1 MDKNFYIVS
10 ITEENVD
17 GCGSDATELV
27 KIDHVPTAEE
37 VNQLEQ
43 TLAEIKH
50 TAVDEDLC
58 TEDMVVE
65 ALNRTFGGRW
75 EYISS
80 TAIAIKF

>member
-37 VNQLEQ
+37 V
-43 TLAEIKH
+43 

-65 ALNRTFGGRW
+65 AMNRTFGGRW

-80 TAIAIKF
+80 TAIKF

>member
-43 TLAEIKH
+43 TLA
-50 TAVDEDLC
+50 D
-58 TEDMVVE
+58 
-65 ALNRTFGGRW
+65 
-75 EYISS
+75 
-80 TAIAIKF
+80 

>member
-17 GCGSDATELV
+17 GCATELV

-65 ALNRTFGGRW
+65 AMNRTFGGRW